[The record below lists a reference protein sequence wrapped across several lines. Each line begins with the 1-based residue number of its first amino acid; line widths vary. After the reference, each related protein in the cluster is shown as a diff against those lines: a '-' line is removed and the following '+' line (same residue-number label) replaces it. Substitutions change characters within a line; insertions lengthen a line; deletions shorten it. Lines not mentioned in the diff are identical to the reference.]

1 MNLKKNILPLGKLN
15 ELKVQLGQKRIALVG
30 GCFDIFHYGHL
41 HFLREAKREGDVLVV
56 LLESDEFIRLR
67 KRKEPFHTQNQRAE
81 ILAELK
87 VVDYIVL
94 LPFLKNPDKEY
105 GEIVEVLKPTIIPI
119 TKGDIHHDKKMLL
132 AKRVGARLIEINQ
145 LESFSSSQITT
156 YASILRD

>member
-1 MNLKKNILPLGKLN
+1 MNPEKNILPLRELN

-41 HFLREAKREGDVLVV
+41 HFLREAKRGGDILVV

-67 KRKEPFHTQNQRAE
+67 KRKEPFHTQSQRAE

-87 VVDYIVL
+87 VVDYVVL
-94 LPFLKNPDKEY
+94 LPFLENPDKEY
-105 GEIVEVLKPTIIPI
+105 GEIVEDLKPSVIPI
-119 TKGDIHHDKKMLL
+119 TKGDVHRDKKLLL
-132 AKRVGARLIEINQ
+132 AKRVGAQLIEINQ
-145 LESFSSSQITT
+145 LASFSSSQITT